1 MFGGDGKMEHLVTIM
16 MDIGGKV
23 AVTWHIKLEG
33 APCTTGKLGKD
44 KSQLQESASLLGDL
58 SIVPPCLKNPL
69 PKISGLGKLTR
80 QV

>member
-33 APCTTGKLGKD
+33 APCTTGKLGKY

-58 SIVPPCLKNPL
+58 SQSIPVLKTHFQ
-69 PKISGLGKLTR
+69 K
-80 QV
+80 